1 MHIFLFGEI
10 QADKSKHLAFFQICI
25 NSKQDS
31 TDSAGQYLSVP
42 MLSLNS
48 SITSFQ

>member
-1 MHIFLFGEI
+1 MHIFVFGEI

-31 TDSAGQYLSVP
+31 SESAWAILKRP
-42 MLSLNS
+42 HALP
-48 SITSFQ
+48 